1 MFSSINSKMIFC
13 ITLILSVTAVTT
25 MYFTQRYVG
34 KAMLRAE
41 VAAAENVLHL
51 VDLNIMGGYNKLI
64 SDKIEILRR
73 LEKELK
79 DLSTI
84 CSSVV
89 MEYISLSRLGKLS
102 DAQAQSLALKWIT
115 SKTFDKGELFVFDHD
130 GRILSHS
137 NPELNGMSLATLRD
151 LKGRLIVQMVRDE
164 APGNKGQL
172 AVFSWEESSRKKMG
186 YFIPVPQWD
195 WTLCVTIDFGHIE
208 AESQKQMQNIVRML
222 RNTFEEIRIAE
233 SGFAFLFTGE
243 KKILI
248 SPDQEL
254 AKDIGIQINLLSNRL
269 LLDDLMASA
278 QSEDTS
284 IRYVPNIDPDRSA
297 MEAHIRYF
305 KAFDWYFAVAVPV
318 SEIQKPA
325 KALVAR
331 QSYIIVVIS
340 MTSLIIVFFL
350 VSRISRPLSN

>member
-51 VDLNIMGGYNKLI
+51 VELNIMGGYNKLI

-130 GRILSHS
+130 GWILSHS

-172 AVFSWEESSRKKMG
+172 AVFSWEEFSRKKMG

-248 SPDQEL
+248 SPD
-254 AKDIGIQINLLSNRL
+254 
-269 LLDDLMASA
+269 
-278 QSEDTS
+278 
-284 IRYVPNIDPDRSA
+284 
-297 MEAHIRYF
+297 
-305 KAFDWYFAVAVPV
+305 
-318 SEIQKPA
+318 
-325 KALVAR
+325 
-331 QSYIIVVIS
+331 
-340 MTSLIIVFFL
+340 
-350 VSRISRPLSN
+350 